1 MRRLRHLMRKELLEL
16 RQDPKLFGIL
26 FVAPLIQL
34 TFLGYAATTDVK
46 NVPVVVADADR
57 SAASRELMERFEG
70 SPYFTIVGVVTSV
83 NEVDSWLERGTAWVA
98 LGIPAGYHE
107 RIGAADAGGRAG
119 DCGRHRRELDER
131 GTRVRAEP
139 GGWLLAGAGSASG
152 RPGRSAAAR
161 HRGPRAR
168 VVQPAASRAASS

>member
-16 RQDPKLFGIL
+16 RQDVKLFGIL

-46 NVPVVVADADR
+46 NVPMIVADADR

-83 NEVDSWLERGTAWVA
+83 NEVDTWLERGTAWMA

-107 RIGAADAGGRAG
+107 RISTAAPA
-119 DCGRHRRELDER
+119 
-131 GTRVRAEP
+131 
-139 GGWLLAGAGSASG
+139 
-152 RPGRSAAAR
+152 
-161 HRGPRAR
+161 
-168 VVQPAASRAASS
+168 VVQVIADGTDANSTNVALGYAQNLVATYAQELMARQSGLAAVRLRKEWS